1 MASDG
6 TPRFAASHQG
16 QFCLSMSHKKDARLI
31 WVNST
36 PAYLIKKMK
45 TQFSSTL
52 RSIVFFRLENKIF
65 ALTNQCDIDQMPP

>member
-1 MASDG
+1 MYDWHLIVHVSMKIMLADRIASDG

-31 WVNST
+31 WVTST
-36 PAYLIKKMK
+36 PAYLIKKVK

-52 RSIVFFRLENKIF
+52 RSIRK
-65 ALTNQCDIDQMPP
+65 